1 MPIASTHRRQSAK
14 NWLLLVLLLVLVI
27 SVYGISM
34 VRVKQAG
41 DATAALHAPA
51 AATVTP

>member
-1 MPIASTHRRQSAK
+1 MPIGPAHRRQSAK
-14 NWLLLVLLLVLVI
+14 NWLLFALLLALAL

-41 DATAALHAPA
+41 DAAAVMHAPVA
-51 AATVTP
+51 P